1 MGLDNGG
8 QNAGLLNFNM
18 NSSSGYPA
26 GIWAG
31 NYGAINMANRII
43 EAAASIDR
51 SEDPETYDD
60 IFATKPR
67 STNGEFYELIN
78 SDLDTA
84 EGLLNQDLGC
94 KFINQDFITAVRAR
108 MAAYREQY
116 TLADGY
122 AADLLESYDIA
133 DQTQYYNM
141 YDDTDDTE
149 LIFALERTI
158 SDSYDGQGTAGGGW
172 AGSLFAFAT
181 PDDGFFMEMSRSV
194 YNILA
199 LNTTDIRYS
208 RNLNLPVL
216 QPDPNYETN
225 DAFINDDLL
234 PVFKYPGS
242 EGQPLMNDLKVFR
255 SAEMLLIRAEAAADA
270 NLLGDVSTYLKQLR
284 DARYGSSQAA
294 VTYGSQEEAF
304 GAILDE
310 RRLEL
315 LFEGHRWVDL
325 KRLGNRGNRSMDRDP
340 RECSFYSC
348 AIDNDDYRFT
358 LPIPI
363 SEIVANP
370 EVDQ

>member
-1 MGLDNGG
+1 MG
-8 QNAGLLNFNM
+8 
-18 NSSSGYPA
+18 
-26 GIWAG
+26 
-31 NYGAINMANRII
+31 
-43 EAAASIDR
+43 
-51 SEDPETYDD
+51 
-60 IFATKPR
+60 
-67 STNGEFYELIN
+67 
-78 SDLDTA
+78 
-84 EGLLNQDLGC
+84 
-94 KFINQDFITAVRAR
+94 

-122 AADLLESYDIA
+122 AAELLESYDIA

-255 SAEMLLIRAEAAADA
+255 SAEMLLIRAEAA
-270 NLLGDVSTYLKQLR
+270 
-284 DARYGSSQAA
+284 

-370 EVDQ
+370 EVDQNPQY